1 MKGLIL
7 AAGEGTR
14 LRPITYTT
22 PKPLVPINGKPILQY
37 SLEALEGYVD
47 EVFIVVGYLADKIKD
62 YYKDRFNNMKIHY
75 INQDKQLGTGHAVQM
90 AEGKIKGKFL
100 LLYGDNIY
108 DPKDVK
114 ACVDKG
120 FSALAIE
127 VEDPRSFGVFK
138 LNGDMISEIVEK
150 PKVFVSNLANAGLYV
165 LDDSIFEDLKHIKRT
180 ERGELELVD
189 ALLTFMK
196 RNPIHCVKVGRY
208 WIPIANQD
216 DLKKAEEILKK
227 HKI

>member
-1 MKGLIL
+1 MQGLIL

-37 SLEALEGYVD
+37 ALEGLVGYVD

-62 YYKDRFNNMKIHY
+62 YFKDEFNGMKIRY
-75 INQDKQLGTGHAVQM
+75 IIQDKQLGTGHAVQM
-90 AEGKIKGKFL
+90 AEGKITGKFI

-108 DPKDVK
+108 DPSDIKNCINAGV
-114 ACVDKG
+114 
-120 FSALAIE
+120 SALAVE

-138 LNGDMISEIVEK
+138 LNGDIITEIVEK
-150 PKVFVSNLANAGLYV
+150 PKVFVSNLANAGLYT
-165 LDDSIFEDLKHIKRT
+165 LDNTIFEDLKHIKRT

-189 ALLTFMK
+189 ALLTFK
-196 RNPIHCVKVGRY
+196 ERKPIRCVRVQKY

-216 DLKKAEEILKK
+216 DLKKAEDILNKLA
-227 HKI
+227 